1 MGDQLGS
8 LLRHAE
14 LQVVEFDVNRRTE
27 MQTLGRTLP
36 WYVMSYL
43 KTGGAKLRIKDD
55 VMSLGPGSV
64 TFIPPYVTHD
74 HYKDSSEETE
84 FLWWHFTFEIAGV
97 MDAMKMF
104 QIPYAFQLENRDY
117 FEKVFMEF
125 MQATASRSP
134 SLPLS
139 ILKQAKSLELLYII
153 LESAVGQSGSHAEV
167 SKSASFMDLLSRIVQ
182 SPEDPLTLQMMAGE
196 LHLHPTY
203 ISNRFKE
210 LFGKSPMQVQRE
222 MRIQRAKTLLES
234 TELSVTEISQRLGYS
249 EIQNFTRLFKSYV
262 GISPTQFRDLNR
274 KWRVMK

>member
-1 MGDQLGS
+1 MSDRLGS

-14 LQVVEFDVNRRTE
+14 LQIVEFDVHSRNE
-27 MQTLGRTLP
+27 MKTFNRTLP

-43 KTGGAKLRIKDD
+43 KSGSAKLRIDGEVKT
-55 VMSLGPGSV
+55 LAPGTV
-64 TFIPPYVTHD
+64 IFIPPNVEHD
-74 HYKDSSEETE
+74 HYKDSPEETV
-84 FLWWHFTFEIAGV
+84 FLWWHFSYEIEGI

-104 QIPYAFQLENRDY
+104 QIPYVFQLQNNDY

-125 MQATASRSP
+125 MGSAEAETP

-153 LESAVGQSGSHAEV
+153 LNSAVGQSDAHADV
-167 SKSASFMDLLSRIVQ
+167 AKSESFLDMLSRIVQ
-182 SPEDPLTLQMMAGE
+182 SPEEPLTLQVMADE

-203 ISNRFKE
+203 VSNRFKE

-222 MRIQRAKTLLES
+222 MRIQKAKKLLES
-234 TELSVTEISQRLGYS
+234 SELSVTEISQRLGYS
-249 EIQNFTRLFKSYV
+249 ELQNFTRLFKSYV